1 MCVCVCVWREVP
13 IYPTVL
19 VFPSPQENNIN
30 SRGRGKGKVHPRTYH
45 EGPEGE
51 KYSSTLSLTSA
62 QDGVGGQRHAPG
74 RFTPGTDPVPFLQ
87 EAGWAPGPI
96 WTGAENLAP
105 TGIRSPDCPAH
116 SKSLY
121 RLRSPG
127 PSETTVPFHL
137 YLRVTMVF

>member
-1 MCVCVCVWREVP
+1 MSLMQGANMKKIKNNLQVPNMPIKYSKLKCKSEV
-13 IYPTVL
+13 
-19 VFPSPQENNIN
+19 Q
-30 SRGRGKGKVHPRTYH
+30 HRTGH

-51 KYSSTLSLTSA
+51 YRYRSILSLTSA